1 MVSIL
6 VLQVYSTAGTGVW
19 RSSVM
24 GSSGPSALFVSFSLP
39 LLFFFSFN
47 LFDSIAHKTAWHRN
61 VYRDLESQIRSEARL
76 VVPCTELRYGPMDRE
91 MLVSYYCDRGAWSRS
106 RSLTFST
113 FLFYYRTGSMDDN
126 AV

>member
-39 LLFFFSFN
+39 LLFFF
-47 LFDSIAHKTAWHRN
+47 LSIYLTALHIK
-61 VYRDLESQIRSEARL
+61 Q
-76 VVPCTELRYGPMDRE
+76 
-91 MLVSYYCDRGAWSRS
+91 RGIAMF
-106 RSLTFST
+106 T
-113 FLFYYRTGSMDDN
+113 
-126 AV
+126 VI